1 MLQVVHTQWAEEHQ
15 MAKIIQ
21 GAFKSRHAAK
31 TYKFPQNKLKSGNR
45 TLHVFLHFQ
54 KVWGRES
61 TRILVHQPPVT
72 AICNIETGQAATLS
86 NQRGVGECQNL
97 SRFKIYTMAPFAGQG
112 SSLKMSSLKICNS
125 TPPALNEDTRQPKQV
140 KRPS

>member
-1 MLQVVHTQWAEEHQ
+1 MLQVVYTQWEEEHQ

-31 TYKFPQNKLKSGNR
+31 TYKFPQNKLKSGNT

-61 TRILVHQPPVT
+61 TRILVHQPPVK
-72 AICNIETGQAATLS
+72 AICNIETGQAAALS
-86 NQRGVGECQNL
+86 NQRGVGECQNCPDL
-97 SRFKIYTMAPFAGQG
+97 KYILWHHLQG
-112 SSLKMSSLKICNS
+112 RGVL
-125 TPPALNEDTRQPKQV
+125 
-140 KRPS
+140 